1 MKRLIL
7 FIAIFGALLAN
18 AQEMD
23 TTIFVNAQGQ
33 TIGIVHEKGTVPVM
47 SQQQAAQPAQP
58 VAAQPAQQE
67 QLAAPQA
74 VRQDQQVEEPTQQ
87 ANAFFGPDSTMYY
100 QTLIDRYTRSGN
112 KLRRVGKGMMIGG
125 GIGAG
130 VGLLFIASA
139 GGTDCDRYDNECKD
153 NIQGLSDAGALL
165 LLGGGAVLGT
175 GIVIKIVGSSKLRK
189 ANRYTDMLTRHQMR
203 RQYSVKLRLDPLIDP
218 INKMAGVNLA
228 MEF

>member
-1 MKRLIL
+1 
-7 FIAIFGALLAN
+7 
-18 AQEMD
+18 
-23 TTIFVNAQGQ
+23 
-33 TIGIVHEKGTVPVM
+33 
-47 SQQQAAQPAQP
+47 
-58 VAAQPAQQE
+58 
-67 QLAAPQA
+67 
-74 VRQDQQVEEPTQQ
+74 
-87 ANAFFGPDSTMYY
+87 
-100 QTLIDRYTRSGN
+100 
-112 KLRRVGKGMMIGG
+112 MMIGG

-153 NIQGLSDAGALL
+153 NVQGLSDAGALL

-189 ANRYTDMLTRHQMR
+189 ANRYTDMLSKHQMR
-203 RQYSVKLRLDPLIDP
+203 RQYSVKLRFDPLIDP

>member
-33 TIGIVHEKGTVPVM
+33 TIGIVHEKGTLPVIP
-47 SQQQAAQPAQP
+47 QQQQTNELQS
-58 VAAQPAQQE
+58 QNQTMQQ
-67 QLAAPQA
+67 QMLAAS
-74 VRQDQQVEEPTQQ
+74 EQQ
-87 ANAFFGPDSTMYY
+87 ANLAFDYDSTSFYED
-100 QTLIDRYTRSGN
+100 LIQQNTESGN
-112 KLRRVGKGMMIGG
+112 KIRRVGKGMMLGG

-130 VGLLFIASA
+130 LGLAFIYLGATAIDCETDKYGNETCQPNSGEILIPA
-139 GGTDCDRYDNECKD
+139 GV
-153 NIQGLSDAGALL
+153 IAMI
-165 LLGGGAVLGT
+165 GGAMVFGAGT
-175 GIVIKIVGSSKLRK
+175 IVKLVGGIKIRK
-189 ANRYTDMLTRHQMR
+189 ARHYEIKFQKYQR
-203 RQYSVKLRLDPLIDP
+203 KQQYSVKLRLDPLIDP

>member
-33 TIGIVHEKGTVPVM
+33 TIGIVHEKGTLPVI
-47 SQQQAAQPAQP
+47 SQQQQTNELQS
-58 VAAQPAQQE
+58 QNQTMQQ
-67 QLAAPQA
+67 QMLAAS
-74 VRQDQQVEEPTQQ
+74 EQQ
-87 ANAFFGPDSTMYY
+87 ANLAFDYDSTSFYED
-100 QTLIDRYTRSGN
+100 LIQQNTESGN
-112 KLRRVGKGMMIGG
+112 KIRRVGKGMMLGG

-130 VGLLFIASA
+130 LGLAFIYLGATAIDCETDKYGNETCQPNSGEILIPA
-139 GGTDCDRYDNECKD
+139 GV
-153 NIQGLSDAGALL
+153 IAMI
-165 LLGGGAVLGT
+165 GGAMVFGAGT
-175 GIVIKIVGSSKLRK
+175 IVKLVGGIKIRK
-189 ANRYTDMLTRHQMR
+189 ARHYEIKFQKYQR
-203 RQYSVKLRLDPLIDP
+203 KQQYSVKLRLDPLIDP

>member
-33 TIGIVHEKGTVPVM
+33 TIGIVHEKGTLPVI
-47 SQQQAAQPAQP
+47 SQQQQTNELQS
-58 VAAQPAQQE
+58 QNQTMQQ
-67 QLAAPQA
+67 QMLAAS
-74 VRQDQQVEEPTQQ
+74 EQQ
-87 ANAFFGPDSTMYY
+87 ANLAFDYDSTSFYED
-100 QTLIDRYTRSGN
+100 LIQQNTESGN
-112 KLRRVGKGMMIGG
+112 KIRRVGKGMMLGG

-130 VGLLFIASA
+130 LGLAFIYLGATA
-139 GGTDCDRYDNECKD
+139 IDCETDKYGNETCQP
-153 NIQGLSDAGALL
+153 NSGEILIPEGVIAMI
-165 LLGGGAVLGT
+165 GGAMVFGAGT
-175 GIVIKIVGSSKLRK
+175 IVKLVGGIKIRK
-189 ANRYTDMLTRHQMR
+189 ARHYEIKFQKYQR
-203 RQYSVKLRLDPLIDP
+203 KQQYSVKLRLDPLIDP

>member
-33 TIGIVHEKGTVPVM
+33 TIGIVHEKGTLPVIP
-47 SQQQAAQPAQP
+47 QQQQTNELQS
-58 VAAQPAQQE
+58 QNQTMQQ
-67 QLAAPQA
+67 QMLAAS
-74 VRQDQQVEEPTQQ
+74 EQQ
-87 ANAFFGPDSTMYY
+87 ANLAFDYDSTSFYED
-100 QTLIDRYTRSGN
+100 LIQQNTESGN
-112 KLRRVGKGMMIGG
+112 KIRRVGKGMMLGG

-130 VGLLFIASA
+130 LGLAFIYLGATAIDCETDKYGNETCQPNSGEILIPA
-139 GGTDCDRYDNECKD
+139 GV
-153 NIQGLSDAGALL
+153 IAMI
-165 LLGGGAVLGT
+165 GGAMVFGAGT
-175 GIVIKIVGSSKLRK
+175 IVKLVGGIKIRK
-189 ANRYTDMLTRHQMR
+189 ARHYEIKFQKYQR
-203 RQYSVKLRLDPLIDP
+203 KQQYSVKLRFDPLIDP